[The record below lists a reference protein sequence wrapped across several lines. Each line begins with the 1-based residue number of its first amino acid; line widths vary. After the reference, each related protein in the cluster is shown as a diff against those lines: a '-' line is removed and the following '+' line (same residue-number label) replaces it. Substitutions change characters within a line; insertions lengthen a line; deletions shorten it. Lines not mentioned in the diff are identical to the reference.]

1 MNTYGYIRV
10 STEEQKKSEKTGV
23 QRQLKFIN
31 ECAKSLG
38 CDNPI
43 IIDDTGM
50 SAHASSS
57 KKKTNI
63 THGKLRKFLDDVA
76 NGKHNGDVFIV
87 EDMDRLSRDNDAGT
101 LALIQMRQGGVTVH
115 TKDGVQGK
123 ELVSSLLT
131 TVKLALAQ
139 QESDAKSHKIK
150 GAYREKIRRAKAGEK
165 TPFNQIPHYYY
176 WDKVKKDYFY
186 HDYYKQAVNRAVDL
200 YLDGH
205 GYGYIAK
212 VLQDEGYK
220 GSTRKSS
227 EWLGSHVSTL
237 LHHKSLHGDFH
248 INGETIVNMFPKMMS
263 DEKYTKLKLA
273 LSQREK
279 FGRGGQKFGQTLIT
293 ALGGITRC
301 GDCHGAVVK
310 NRDRFGRYVLKCPV
324 CSRGASKEGR
334 KASALLEY
342 IEEKVFA
349 VLAFD
354 FKPHMN
360 KTDSDVDDRINSVL
374 VDIKAKESS
383 IQTYFD
389 MMEKDSSL
397 AAMVGERVGK
407 LNNKIK
413 DLKSNLNQLELEK
426 SAEDI
431 DDDVYIKLI
440 ELETD
445 IFDKKCQESI
455 ALARTYISKLV
466 NRIEVFFNGQDDYKN
481 TITVTVEL
489 KDNTT
494 FEIELCRKKKDAV
507 SLIVRNEMLN
517 NGMAKLL

>member
-31 ECAKSLG
+31 DYAKTNG
-38 CDNPI
+38 FAAPT

-50 SAHASSS
+50 SSHQSTKS
-57 KKKTNI
+57 KKTNM
-63 THGKLRKFLDDVA
+63 THGKLKRFLDDVA
-76 NGKHNGDVFIV
+76 KGNHDGDVFIV
-87 EDMDRLSRDNDAGT
+87 EDMDRLSRDNDAGQ
-101 LALIQMRQGGVTVH
+101 LALINMRQGGVAVH
-115 TKDGVQGK
+115 TRDGVQGK
-123 ELVSSLLT
+123 ELASSLIT
-131 TVKLALAQ
+131 TIKLVLAQ
-139 QESDAKSHKIK
+139 QESDNKSHKIK
-150 GAYREKIRRAKAGEK
+150 EAYQEKIRRAKAGEK

-176 WDKVKKDYFY
+176 WDAVKKDYFY

-212 VLQDEGYK
+212 ILQEEGHRGSARK
-220 GSTRKSS
+220 GS

-263 DEKYTKLKLA
+263 DEKYTRLKLA

-279 FGRGGQKFGQTLIT
+279 FGRGGQKFGHTLIT

-310 NRDRFGRYVLKCPV
+310 NRDRFGRYVLRCPV
-324 CSRGASKEGR
+324 CIRGASKEGR

-342 IEEKVFA
+342 IEEKVFS

-360 KTDSDVDDRINSVL
+360 KTESDVDDRINSVL
-374 VDIKAKESS
+374 VDIKAKEDS
-383 IQTYFD
+383 IQSFFD
-389 MMEKDSSL
+389 MIEENPSL
-397 AAMVGERVGK
+397 TAMVSERVSK
-407 LNNKIK
+407 LNNEVSK
-413 DLKSNLNQLELEK
+413 LKNNLKELELEK
-426 SAEDI
+426 SAETI
-431 DDDVYIKLI
+431 DDDVYIKLV

-466 NRIEVFFNGQDDYKN
+466 NRIEVFFNGHADYKS
-481 TITVTVEL
+481 TVTVTVEL
-489 KDNTT
+489 KDSTV
-494 FEIELCRKKKDAV
+494 FEVEICRKKKDAV

-517 NGMAKLL
+517 NGMAKLI